1 MIAIRLATLV
11 LLAGAPAPLSRD
23 GFQVKLADGW
33 KESSDITTASKER
46 VSPLADGGAI
56 GWEKKDCKTMARV
69 IWLRS
74 KLASKFGVRE
84 ELDGF
89 HEGAKS
95 EADEGKVRS
104 WEVTETKV
112 LMTSRLTY
120 QLGDAM
126 EGKGSIIRQ
135 VAIAGM
141 DKDGKIRGWTLE
153 CGYPMS
159 ASAKGEKE
167 CDAIAA
173 SFAVTLPAKDFR
185 AIEPKK
191 ATEKSAP

>member
-1 MIAIRLATLV
+1 MIRFAAALV
-11 LLAGAPAPLSRD
+11 LLAGAPGPVSRD
-23 GFQVKLADGW
+23 GFQVRLSEGW

-46 VSPLADGGAI
+46 VSPLADGSAV
-56 GWEKKDCKTMARV
+56 GWEKKDSRSMARV

-84 ELDGF
+84 ELEAF

-95 EADEGKVRS
+95 ESDEGRVTS
-104 WEVTETKV
+104 WDVTETKV

-120 QLGDAM
+120 ELGDPL
-126 EGKGSIIRQ
+126 EGKGSVVRQ

-153 CGYPMS
+153 CGYPKS
-159 ASAKGEKE
+159 AAAKAEKE
-167 CDAIAA
+167 CDALAA
-173 SFAVTLPAKDFR
+173 SFAVTLPAKEFR
-185 AIEPKK
+185 AIEPKT
-191 ATEKSAP
+191 AEKKP

>member
-1 MIAIRLATLV
+1 VIRLALV
-11 LLAGAPAPLSRD
+11 LLAAGALAPVSRD
-23 GFQVKLADGW
+23 GFKVTLSDGW

-46 VSPLADGGAI
+46 VSPLADGSAV
-56 GWEKKDCKTMARV
+56 GWEKKDSRSMARV

-74 KLASKFGVRE
+74 KLVSKFAVRD
-84 ELDGF
+84 ELDAF

-95 EADEGKVRS
+95 EAEEGRVKA

-120 QLGDAM
+120 ELGDPL
-126 EGKGSIIRQ
+126 EGKGSVVRQ

-153 CGYPMS
+153 CGYPKS
-159 ASAKGEKE
+159 GAAKAEKE
-167 CDAIAA
+167 CDALAA
-173 SFAVTLPAKDFR
+173 SFAVTVPAKEFR

-191 ATEKSAP
+191 TDKTEKAP